1 MNDMNHDRAVSRLTE
16 GGFSTDQSES
26 LLTVIEEVVTARALT
41 KQDLELAMLAQRGE
55 FNDKFGDLRTEMNTK
70 FGEVHGKIGDLRAD
84 MSAGFANIRAEMS
97 SAIGDQRADLSDRI
111 SGVEVRLS
119 RDLRMQTLFLL
130 GGMSAIVGLMLTL
143 QKLL

>member
-16 GGFSTDQSES
+16 GGFSTDQSER
-26 LLTVIEEVVTARALT
+26 LLSVIEEVVTARALT

-55 FNDKFGDLRTEMNTK
+55 LNDKFGDLRTEMNTK
-70 FGEVHGKIGDLRAD
+70 IGDLRAD
-84 MSAGFANIRAEMS
+84 MNAGFANIRAEMS

-119 RDLRMQTLFLL
+119 RDLRMQTLYLL